1 MKGYMKFAEAFVK
14 LLGNEGGYVNNPAD
28 PGGETNWGVTRRVA
42 EENGYTGK
50 MRDFTQ
56 DDAMAIY
63 DRLYWMKVS
72 ADELPEAVR
81 FDVFDAAVN
90 SGPRQA
96 IKWLQRA
103 LDVQDDGV
111 IGAQTLT
118 AAKAA
123 DGAKLAAKF
132 NGYRL
137 MFMTDLPT
145 WSSFGKGWARRIA
158 GNLIA

>member
-1 MKGYMKFAEAFVK
+1 MKFAEAFVK

>member
-1 MKGYMKFAEAFVK
+1 MNFEQAFTK
-14 LLGNEGGYVNNPAD
+14 LIGHEGGYVNHPDD

-42 EENGYTGK
+42 EENGYTGT
-50 MRDFTQ
+50 MRNFTK

-63 DRLYWMKVS
+63 DRRYWMKVS

-90 SGPRQA
+90 SGPKQA
-96 IKWLQRA
+96 TKWLQRA
-103 LDVQDDGV
+103 LGVEDDGV
-111 IGAQTLT
+111 IGAQTMA

-123 DGAKLAAKF
+123 DGAKLAARF
-132 NGYRL
+132 NGQRL

-158 GNLIA
+158 GNLLA